1 MDWSLL
7 VSGVLG
13 LIAGGGASWLF
24 KLKED
29 KAVSEADALDKYS
42 EVMTKL
48 LQNTTFQQ
56 EKLKREI

>member
-7 VSGVLG
+7 ISGVLG

-29 KAVSEADALDKYS
+29 KAGSEADALDKYS

-48 LQNTTFQQ
+48 LINQW
-56 EKLKREI
+56 K